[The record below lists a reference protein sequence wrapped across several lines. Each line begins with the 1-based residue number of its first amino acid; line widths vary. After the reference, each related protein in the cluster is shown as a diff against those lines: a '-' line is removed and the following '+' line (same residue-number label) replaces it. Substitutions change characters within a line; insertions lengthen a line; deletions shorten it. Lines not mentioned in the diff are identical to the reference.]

1 MIDIIEFDDVDII
14 NKIDIIDIIP
24 LTKGFFS
31 YEVITVYMK
40 KAHLG

>member
-24 LTKGFFS
+24 LRKVFFL
-31 YEVITVYMK
+31 MR
-40 KAHLG
+40 

>member
-31 YEVITVYMK
+31 YEVITVYIK
-40 KAHLG
+40 KAHLS